1 MKVETVFGR
10 ILKESRKRAGLSQEA
25 LALECKIDRTYIS
38 LLERGK
44 RQPTLNM
51 LFKISK
57 VLNVPA
63 HKMVEQIEEQTKLI

>member
-1 MKVETVFGR
+1 MELEIVFGN
-10 ILKESRKRAGLSQEA
+10 ILKENRKLAGLSQEA

-44 RQPTLNM
+44 RQPTLKM

-63 HKMVEQIEEQTKLI
+63 HKMVEQIEEKI

>member
-44 RQPTLNM
+44 RQPPLNM